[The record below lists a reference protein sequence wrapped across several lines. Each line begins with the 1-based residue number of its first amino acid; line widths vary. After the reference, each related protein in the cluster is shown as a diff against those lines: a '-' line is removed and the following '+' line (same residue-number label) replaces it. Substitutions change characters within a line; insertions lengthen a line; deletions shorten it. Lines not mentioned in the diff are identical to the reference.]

1 MPFLKLKAASLT
13 CRFRRL
19 WSPNV

>member
-19 WSPNV
+19 WSLNV